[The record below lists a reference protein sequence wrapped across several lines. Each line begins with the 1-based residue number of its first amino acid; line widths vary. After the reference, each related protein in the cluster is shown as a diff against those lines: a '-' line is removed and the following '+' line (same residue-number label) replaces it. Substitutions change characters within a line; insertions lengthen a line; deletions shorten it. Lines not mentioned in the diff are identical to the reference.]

1 MSASN
6 PASMMAQALN
16 IYKSLIGQDPRN
28 TPLPESMSSA
38 DDAKTSGAAA
48 AAAETTH
55 SSLGSPVFS
64 LQGKRKN

>member
-16 IYKSLIGQDPRN
+16 IYKSLIGQDPA
-28 TPLPESMSSA
+28 TAALPESASAAADGKSESSYA
-38 DDAKTSGAAA
+38 SSGA
-48 AAAETTH
+48 H

-64 LQGKRKN
+64 LQDKKKN